1 MTNQPAIQRPSH
13 RLVAD
18 LEHVLG
24 DPLHGDG
31 PFSFARIVEHEERE
45 QLPPGAVDLVRAWGF
60 WDFLVPEH
68 DGGRMRNLETA
79 FLLTRTLARRNLTV
93 AIMFGSTVLGALPV
107 WLYGDEPQRKQVAA
121 GLLDGG
127 LACFGVSE
135 REHGSDLGANGTTA
149 VVTAEGYRL
158 SGEKWP
164 VGNATRGRFVTV
176 LATLDGGGPSL
187 FLLDKAAADPATM
200 DNSPFVATVGLR
212 GHDLSGIT
220 LNGTTVPSG
229 ALLGRRGRGLI
240 QVLKTLQITRVA
252 IGALSIGTMD
262 SVLRIGL
269 EYAYRRHLYAAE
281 IYRLPA
287 IRDLL
292 VGAHLDLLIAE
303 CTALPVARAL
313 SVAPSRLSLWSSV
326 VKYLVPLIGEEVV
339 AHVGRVLAARAYMRD
354 DPGTSAFQKLQ
365 RDHAI
370 ASVFEGTTHVNLL
383 HIATQL
389 PPVASAEDD
398 GDGAAEALLA
408 TLFGFSR
415 EVPAWTPSGRDLQL
429 TNASQ
434 DEITRGWP
442 AAVRRL
448 RAAAASLPEKVRADL
463 IAVVTALDERRTAL
477 YAAITRDG
485 IDPASVYGM
494 RQAAEH
500 CVHHAAASCVY
511 TWLYHQPAPAE
522 RLVLLLQRLRQRLDR
537 DVMLSEE
544 YFVVVEADIER
555 ARAAG
560 ATFSVLG

>member
-1 MTNQPAIQRPSH
+1 M
-13 RLVAD
+13 AD
-18 LEHVLG
+18 LERTLG

-31 PFSFARIVEHEERE
+31 PFGFARIVEHEECE

-79 FLLTRTLARRNLTV
+79 FLLTRALARRNLTI
-93 AIMFGSTVLGALPV
+93 AIMFGSTVLGAMPV
-107 WLYGDEPQRKQVAA
+107 WLYGDERQRKHVAA
-121 GLLDGG
+121 GLLGGG

-135 REHGSDLGANGTTA
+135 RDHGSDLGANGTTA
-149 VVTAEGYRL
+149 VTTPDGYQL

-176 LATLDGGGPSL
+176 LAALDSCGPSL
-187 FLLDKAAADPATM
+187 FLLDKTEADPDTIS
-200 DNSPFVATVGLR
+200 NSPFVATVGLR
-212 GHDLSGIT
+212 GHDLSGVT
-220 LNGTTVPSG
+220 LGGTTVPSG
-229 ALLGRRGRGLI
+229 ALIGRRGRGLI

-262 SVLRIGL
+262 SVLRIGI
-269 EYAYRRHLYAAE
+269 EYAHRRHLYGGE
-281 IYRLPA
+281 IYRLPV

-326 VKYLVPLIGEEVV
+326 VKYLVPVIGEEVV

-383 HIATQL
+383 HIAAQL
-389 PPVASAEDD
+389 PPVAAAVGA
-398 GDGAAEALLA
+398 GDAAADALLA

-415 EVPAWTPSGRDLQL
+415 EMPAWTPSGKDLQL

-434 DEITRGWP
+434 DEITHGWP

-448 RAAAASLPEKVRADL
+448 REAAASLPEKVRADL
-463 IAVVTALDERRTAL
+463 TAIVTALDERRTAL
-477 YAAITRDG
+477 YAAIARDG
-485 IDPASVYGM
+485 IDPASVRGT

-500 CVHHAAASCVY
+500 CVHHAAASCAY
-511 TWLYHQPAPAE
+511 AWLHNQPAPAE
-522 RLVLLLQRLRQRLDR
+522 RLILLLQRLRQRLDR
-537 DVMLSEE
+537 DTELSEE
-544 YFVVVEADIER
+544 YFAVVEADIER
-555 ARAAG
+555 AHAVG
-560 ATFSVLG
+560 ATFSLLG